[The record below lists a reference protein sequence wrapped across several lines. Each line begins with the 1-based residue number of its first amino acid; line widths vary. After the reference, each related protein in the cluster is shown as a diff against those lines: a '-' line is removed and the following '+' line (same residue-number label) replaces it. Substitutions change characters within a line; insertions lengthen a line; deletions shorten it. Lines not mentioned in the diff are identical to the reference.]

1 MSKTATT
8 LRAVAGM
15 AAAGAAAFSAYM
27 LVVRPWHRRWGA
39 TDEEVERPLP
49 GDELVSEANFQTTR
63 AIDIEAPPEQVWP
76 WLVQIGQGRGG
87 FYSYDVLEN
96 AMGLDI
102 HSADR
107 IVAEYQDLT
116 VGDEIA
122 IAPEGG
128 GFTVA
133 AIEPQHHLLLEAQ
146 GAGDSE
152 IDEVFRQADAAS
164 TWLFLLEARN
174 DDRTR
179 LIVRWRARW
188 DLTKSFASFLMGV
201 VLDPIEFVMEQ
212 KMMQGIKERAEATA
226 QHDPLPR
233 KASG

>member
-1 MSKTATT
+1 
-8 LRAVAGM
+8 
-15 AAAGAAAFSAYM
+15 M
-27 LVVRPWHRRWGA
+27 LLMRPWHRRWGA
-39 TDEEVERPLP
+39 TDDEVERPLP
-49 GDELVSEANFQTTR
+49 GDELVSGANFETTR
-63 AIDIEAPPEQVWP
+63 AINIEAPLEQVWP
-76 WLVQIGQGRGG
+76 WLVQIGQGRAG

-107 IVAEYQDLT
+107 ILPEYQDLA

-133 AIEPQHHLLLEAQ
+133 AIEPNHYLLLDAR

-152 IDEVFRQADAAS
+152 VDAAFREADMAS

-174 DDRTR
+174 GDRTR

-188 DLTKSFASFLMGV
+188 DSTQSPASFLIGAM
-201 VLDPIEFVMEQ
+201 LDPVEFIMEQ
-212 KMMQGIKERAEATA
+212 KMMRGIKQRAERALSSTTV
-226 QHDPLPR
+226 DR
-233 KASG
+233 DR

>member
-1 MSKTATT
+1 MSRTATT
-8 LRAVAGM
+8 LRAVAGV
-15 AAAGAAAFSAYM
+15 AAAGAAALSAYI

-107 IVAEYQDLT
+107 IVAEYQDLA

-128 GFTVA
+128 GFTVV
-133 AIEPQHHLLLEAQ
+133 AIEPQRHLLLEAQ

-152 IDEVFRQADAAS
+152 IDAVFRQADAAS
-164 TWLFLLEARN
+164 TWLFLLEARGDN
-174 DDRTR
+174 RTR

-188 DLTKSFASFLMGV
+188 GLTKSFASFLMGV
-201 VLDPIEFVMEQ
+201 VLDPIEFLMEQ
-212 KMMQGIKERAEATA
+212 KMMRGIKERAEAAA